1 MKRRTL
7 HLDGSVNMLS
17 RWVFVIAVLAMLF
30 VSLLATTPSRL
41 VRLVDPAAA
50 SSRPLYIQVF
60 RTFSGEDGHIR
71 QFRHPSRFRVDAE
84 DSTVTFMRLRW
95 RGWGKRRAVARG
107 RARTCDLLSGECQT
121 HRVRLVADGMVG
133 CVRYRLYGR
142 VVARG
147 IPLYGHRVE
156 LPTLHEC
163 NE

>member
-1 MKRRTL
+1 M
-7 HLDGSVNMLS
+7 
-17 RWVFVIAVLAMLF
+17 LAMLF
-30 VSLLATTPSRL
+30 VSLLVTAFAQRIGF
-41 VRLVDPAAA
+41 VDPAAA

-71 QFRHPSRFRVDAE
+71 QFRHPSRFRVGAE

-95 RGWGKRRAVARG
+95 RGWGKRRTIARG

-121 HRVRLVADGMVG
+121 HKVRLVAGGMVG
-133 CVRYRLYGR
+133 CVRYRLYGS
-142 VVARG
+142 VVAHG

-156 LPTLHEC
+156 LPTLDQC